1 MATTHDQHSG
11 VQFTSGG
18 VDYVGL
24 EFLEHKDGVGSIW
37 LAIPK
42 DHDLETGPV
51 TPVIVLAQGAVTCGV
66 LGEASTA
73 PTPAAKARKK
83 VI

>member
-1 MATTHDQHSG
+1 MPTTHDQHSG
-11 VQFTSGG
+11 LQFTSGG

-24 EFLEHKDGVGSIW
+24 ELLEHKDGVGSIW

-51 TPVIVLAQGAVTCGV
+51 TPVIVLVQGAVTPV
-66 LGEASTA
+66 DELGEA
-73 PTPAAKARKK
+73 
-83 VI
+83 

>member
-11 VQFTSGG
+11 FQITSGG

-24 EFLEHKDGVGSIW
+24 ELLEHKDGVGSIW

-51 TPVIVLAQGAVTCGV
+51 TPVIVLVQGAVT
-66 LGEASTA
+66 
-73 PTPAAKARKK
+73 PAD
-83 VI
+83 

>member
-11 VQFTSGG
+11 FQFTSGG

-24 EFLEHKDGVGSIW
+24 ELLEHKDGVGSIW

-51 TPVIVLAQGAVTCGV
+51 TPVIVLVQGAVTPV
-66 LGEASTA
+66 DELGEA
-73 PTPAAKARKK
+73 
-83 VI
+83 

>member
-11 VQFTSGG
+11 FQITSGG

-24 EFLEHKDGVGSIW
+24 ELLEHKDGVGSIW

-42 DHDLETGPV
+42 DHDLATGPV
-51 TPVIVLAQGAVTCGV
+51 TPVIVLVQGAVT
-66 LGEASTA
+66 
-73 PTPAAKARKK
+73 PAD
-83 VI
+83 